1 MTDTKILDIFY
12 NKIVPEAAKGEIDCY
27 FMFTVAFNLV
37 IDNAEVRKSEKG
49 LKEGIIIPTLKIT
62 NKELFDSLLV
72 EYVRTAIEFYSSLD
86 IPFLDDI
93 ERTYKENTAKIKEEY
108 LVKYLIVAT
117 LLANASLNDFQNP
130 ILFLKSRIAMF
141 NNKIIP
147 TEKIV
152 DLGYINSIG
161 ARIYVLEEKSS
172 IKAETPY
179 CIRSYLEFDDGYKLY
194 LPEIYAGNTNDK
206 YQLYGIQKTSK
217 SNELE
222 ERPYLKQIRKG
233 FIAKING
240 APEHYFIAVM
250 LFISLCSDKEIE
262 VIPFLV
268 ERWNAKRA
276 AMFNKRDLNQYLSLL
291 ASENRED
298 SREEYITD
306 KLVEY
311 FANIEENHDKLQSSI
326 TDNLIR
332 YFTKLGD
339 ITRGIKYTSIP
350 FEADTN
356 LKLTIS
362 ESIESRSIA
371 FNDLFQLVKDYKEI
385 ERHLGR

>member
-1 MTDTKILDIFY
+1 MTDGRILDIFY
-12 NKIVPEAAKGEIDCY
+12 NKIVPEAAKGKVDCY
-27 FMFTVAFNLV
+27 FMFNVAFNLV
-37 IDNAEVRKSEKG
+37 IDNVEVSKCEKE
-49 LKEGIIIPTLKIT
+49 LKEGIITPALKIT
-62 NKELFDSLLV
+62 NKELFNSLLV
-72 EYVRTAIEFYSSLD
+72 EYVRTALEFYSPSAF
-86 IPFLDDI
+86 PFLDDI
-93 ERTYKENTAKIKEEY
+93 EREYKENAAKIKEEY
-108 LVKYLIVAT
+108 LVKYIIVAT
-117 LLANASLNDFQNP
+117 LLANASLSDFQNP
-130 ILFLKSRIAMF
+130 FLFLKSRIAMF

-147 TEKIV
+147 NEEIV

-161 ARIYVLEEKSS
+161 AKIFILEEKSP

-179 CIRSYLEFDDGYKLY
+179 CIKSYLEFDDGYKLC
-194 LPEIYAGNTNDK
+194 LPEIYAGNTSNK

-240 APEHYFIAVM
+240 APEHYFLAVM

-276 AMFNKRDLNQYLSLL
+276 AMFNKKDLNQYLSLL
-291 ASENRED
+291 ASENGEDLRED
-298 SREEYITD
+298 YVTD
-306 KLVEY
+306 KLAEY
-311 FANIEENHDKLQSSI
+311 FASIEEKQDKLQSSI

-339 ITRGIKYTSIP
+339 VTGGMNFTSIP
-350 FEADTN
+350 FEADIN
-356 LKLTIS
+356 LKLKIS
-362 ESIESRSIA
+362 ESIESRSVA
-371 FNDLFQLVKDYKEI
+371 FNDLFQLVKDYKER
-385 ERHLGR
+385 ENNLGR